1 MNHRNAIATIRQ
13 LTGKRYEA
21 LEYMLELGQ
30 FDDRP
35 MRELVRLLNDVRE
48 GENQRCRGQ
57 ASRMGVPGLIR

>member
-1 MNHRNAIATIRQ
+1 MQHRTALATIRQ

-21 LEYMLELGQ
+21 LELMLELGQ
-30 FDDRP
+30 FDDRQ

-48 GENQRCRGQ
+48 GENARCRSQ